1 MRHDARALA
10 SVVSLA
16 TGLPFTAKS
25 RNEKDDRQVISLVPD
40 EQWGPKDVHTFSID
54 VSIEWHRIK
63 ASFTPGVFAG
73 ELLQA
78 MSDTEE
84 SGRTAFKAIVG
95 ECEKRGAEVE
105 VLLNGSIRRFDDVD
119 IWNDEWSRFSLKLNK
134 GSIEHANQ
142 KGIPDFEPVQQWTMR
157 FAAAVLC
164 LLPVEELEIE
174 EVEGFPEGAVQDI
187 KVNRYE
193 RDRRNRAAA
202 LAIHGS
208 SCLACGLNFGKM
220 YGPSADGYIH
230 VHHVVPISRLGA
242 DYVVNPKKDLIPLCP
257 NCHAVAHRRNPPFT
271 VEEIKEFLVSS
282 R

>member
-1 MRHDARALA
+1 MIHDAKALA
-10 SVVSLA
+10 SVISLE
-16 TGLPFTAKS
+16 TGLLFKAKTQKE
-25 RNEKDDRQVISLVPD
+25 NDGIQVISLVPD
-40 EQWGPKDVHTFSID
+40 DKRGHKDVHTFSID
-54 VSIEWHRIK
+54 VSIEWRRIRVN
-63 ASFTPGVFAG
+63 FIPGTFAG

-84 SGRTAFKAIVG
+84 SGRTAFKAILQ
-95 ECEKRGAEVE
+95 ECEMHGAEVE

-119 IWNDEWSRFSLKLNK
+119 IWNDEWKRFSFKLNK
-134 GSIEHANQ
+134 GSIEQANQ
-142 KGIPDFEPVQQWTMR
+142 EGIPDFEPVQQWTMR

-220 YGPSADGYIH
+220 YGPLADGYIQ

-271 VEEIKEFLVSS
+271 VEEIKEFLASS